1 MSIVVERTPLEPP
14 IAHQRERRTRRGSFD
29 DRGKRLE
36 IGLVNNMPDSAV
48 AATERQF
55 ARLVE
60 AASGA
65 FDVRL
70 RLFTLETLPRALE
83 AKRAMAAEYHAAQT
97 LRLQPQDAL
106 IVTGAEPRAADLRDE
121 PYWRELAFVLDWADA
136 RTLST
141 TLSCL
146 AAHAAVFHRDGIA
159 RRKLPLKRSGVFRVD
174 VAARHELLR
183 GFDAPFATPHSRH
196 NDLDEAELVA
206 KGYTIL
212 ARSPESGVDMFV
224 KDDKSLLLFLQGH
237 PEYDADT
244 LAREYRRD
252 MTRFLRGEVASMPRP
267 PDHYFPAPVAA
278 ALSDFAARAA
288 AAPSAAITEAF
299 PAAALAI
306 DAAPWRA
313 GATRLFGNWLA
324 AIARRKAI
332 RNATSF
338 AVARWGG

>member
-1 MSIVVERTPLEPP
+1 MPIVVERTPIEPP
-14 IAHQRERRTRRGSFD
+14 IANLRERRRRRGSFD
-29 DRGKRLE
+29 DRGRRLE
-36 IGLVNNMPDSAV
+36 IGLVNNMPDGAV

-70 RLFTLETLPRALE
+70 RLFTLETLPRGLE
-83 AKRAMAAEYHAAQT
+83 AKRAMASEYHAAQA

-106 IVTGAEPRAADLRDE
+106 IVTGAEPRVADLRDE

-136 RTLST
+136 RTVST
-141 TLSCL
+141 VLSCL
-146 AAHAAVFHRDGIA
+146 AAHAAVLHRDDVV
-159 RRKLPLKRSGVFRVD
+159 RHKLPTKRSGVYRVD

-183 GFDAPFATPHSRH
+183 GFDARFATPHSRH

-224 KDDKSLLLFLQGH
+224 KEDKSLLVFLQGH

-252 MTRFLRGEVASMPRP
+252 MTRFLRGEVTAAPRL
-267 PDHYFPAPVAA
+267 PDHYFSAPVAA
-278 ALSDFAARAA
+278 ALRDFAARAA
-288 AAPSAAITEAF
+288 AAPRAAIAETF

-306 DAAPWRA
+306 DAAPWRVA
-313 GATRLFGNWLA
+313 ATRLFGNWLA
-324 AIARRKAI
+324 TIARRKAI
-332 RNATSF
+332 RTATSF

>member
-1 MSIVVERTPLEPP
+1 MPIVVERTPLEPQV
-14 IAHQRERRTRRGSFD
+14 ANLRERRRRRGAFR
-29 DRGKRLE
+29 DRGTQLE
-36 IGLVNNMPDSAV
+36 IGFVNNMPDSAV

-60 AASGA
+60 AASGP

-70 RLFTLETLPRALE
+70 RLFTLETLPRELE
-83 AKRAMAAEYHAAQT
+83 AKRAMAAEYHAAQA

-106 IVTGAEPRAADLRDE
+106 IVTGAEPRAPNLRDE

-136 RTLST
+136 RTVST
-141 TLSCL
+141 AFSCL
-146 AAHAAVFHRDGIA
+146 AAHAAVLHRDDIV
-159 RRKLPLKRSGVFRVD
+159 RRKLPAKRSGVYRVD

-212 ARSPESGVDMFV
+212 ARSPESGVDLFI
-224 KDDKSLLLFLQGH
+224 KEDKSLLVFLQGH

-252 MTRFLRGEVASMPRP
+252 MTRFLRGEVATAPRL
-267 PDHYFPAPVAA
+267 PDHYFSAPVAA
-278 ALSDFAARAA
+278 ALRDFAARAA
-288 AAPSAAITEAF
+288 AAPSAAIAEAF
-299 PAAALAI
+299 PTAALAI
-306 DAAPWRA
+306 DGAPWRA
-313 GATRLFGNWLA
+313 AATRLFGNWLA
-324 AIARRKAI
+324 AIAQRKAI

>member
-1 MSIVVERTPLEPP
+1 MPIVVERTPLEPP
-14 IAHQRERRTRRGSFD
+14 IANLRERRRRRGSFG

-70 RLFTLETLPRALE
+70 RLFTMETLPRGLE
-83 AKRAMAAEYHAAQT
+83 AKRAMAAEYRAAQA
-97 LRLQPQDAL
+97 LRLHPQDAL
-106 IVTGAEPRAADLRDE
+106 IVTGAEPRAVDLRDE

-136 RTLST
+136 RTVST
-141 TLSCL
+141 ALSCL
-146 AAHAAVFHRDGIA
+146 AAHAAVLHRDGIV
-159 RRKLPLKRSGVFRVD
+159 RRKLSAKRSGVYRVD
-174 VAARHELLR
+174 VAAQHDLLQR
-183 GFDAPFATPHSRH
+183 FDASFATPHSRH

-212 ARSPESGVDMFV
+212 ARSPESGVDLFI
-224 KDDKSLLLFLQGH
+224 KDDRSLLLFLQGH

-252 MTRFLRGEVASMPRP
+252 MMRFLRGEVAVLPRA

-278 ALSDFAARAA
+278 ALRDFAARAA
-288 AAPSAAITEAF
+288 AAPDAASAEAF

-313 GATRLFGNWLA
+313 AAAQLFGNWLA
-324 AIARRKAI
+324 TIAQRKAI